1 MPGAAAR
8 RAVVVLA
15 AALLAAC
22 ATPVPGADDLDFAA
36 LLQPIPGHV
45 TRDGDELRI
54 DSPSLLRDGEH
65 HVWGGSVVRGED
77 GRYHMFCA
85 MFDAGP
91 GARKFGDEWLF
102 SSVIAHASSAEPD
115 RGYSIDGVLL
125 RGRAAEGDPD
135 AFDAQGVHN
144 PHVVR
149 DGDGV
154 HLFHIGSRDP
164 GAAAAGPAAAKLRT
178 RDRIQQSQCIG
189 VVHATSVE
197 ALVAGRYER
206 PREPLLTPRTRVK
219 PDNVVAPSSP
229 GTAPLPDNLIVVNP
243 SVVRAPDGRVL
254 LYFKGNVYDPRW
266 RGVHG
271 VAIGD
276 SMRGP
281 IHAGDDYVFDVRLED
296 GRIASAEDPFVWFD
310 ASRRRFYAL
319 VKDFSGRL
327 TGAAPGLA
335 LLTSADGMA
344 WQRAQYP
351 LASAKQ
357 LRFADGTV
365 LPVQNL
371 ERPQLLFD
379 DHGQPIALFCACI
392 VGDGYRGHACNV
404 QIPLVDR

>member
-1 MPGAAAR
+1 MTAC
-8 RAVVVLA
+8 
-15 AALLAAC
+15 ALFAAC
-22 ATPVPGADDLDFAA
+22 AAPGPGPDDLDFAA
-36 LLQPIPGHV
+36 LLQPIPGRV
-45 TRDGDELRI
+45 VRDGDELRI
-54 DSPSLLRDGEH
+54 DSPALLRDAEH
-65 HVWGGSVVRGED
+65 HVWGGSVLRGED

-102 SSVIAHASSAEPD
+102 SSVIAHASSAAPD
-115 RGYSIDGVLL
+115 RAYAIDGVLL

-144 PHVVR
+144 PHVLR
-149 DGDGV
+149 DDDGV

-164 GAAAAGPAAAKLRT
+164 GAAAVGPTAARLRA

-189 VVHATSVE
+189 VAHAPSVE

-206 PREPLLTPRTRVK
+206 PREPLLVPRTRVK
-219 PDNVVAPSSP
+219 PDNVVAPSPP
-229 GTAPLPDNLIVVNP
+229 GTVALPDNLIVVNP

-254 LYFKGNVYDPRW
+254 LYFKGNVYDPGW

-271 VAIGD
+271 VAVGD

-281 IHAGDDYVFDVRLED
+281 FRARDEFVFDVRLDD

-310 ASRRRFYAL
+310 RRRHRFYAL

-327 TGAAPGLA
+327 TGAGPSLA
-335 LLTSADGMA
+335 LLTSTDGLDWA
-344 WQRAQYP
+344 PARHP

-365 LPVQNL
+365 LPVSRL

-379 DHGQPIALFCACI
+379 DDGRPTALFVACI
-392 VGDGYRGHACNV
+392 VGGGYRGHACNV
-404 QIPLVDR
+404 QIALVDR